1 MNELYRCSNCRQEMK
16 AISLDSVP
24 DEYKSKV
31 LIMMKAFEE
40 YLKYDTKNTA
50 LIGYCKKCNSYSGII
65 TEFF

>member
-1 MNELYRCSNCRQEMK
+1 MK